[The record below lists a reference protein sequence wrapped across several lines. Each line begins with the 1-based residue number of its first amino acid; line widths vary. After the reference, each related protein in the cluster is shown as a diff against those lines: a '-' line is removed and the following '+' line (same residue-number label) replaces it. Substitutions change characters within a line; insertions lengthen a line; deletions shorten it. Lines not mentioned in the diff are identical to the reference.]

1 MGKAERKRGTPPRP
15 IHSPTQE
22 KGTPSPMDEEGEAP
36 GAPTSPGA
44 ADGGGTSHRAGTAG
58 ALFPPP
64 PHL

>member
-1 MGKAERKRGTPPRP
+1 
-15 IHSPTQE
+15 
-22 KGTPSPMDEEGEAP
+22 MDEEGEAP

-64 PHL
+64 LTYSLSAGAGPARPPIHGLRFA